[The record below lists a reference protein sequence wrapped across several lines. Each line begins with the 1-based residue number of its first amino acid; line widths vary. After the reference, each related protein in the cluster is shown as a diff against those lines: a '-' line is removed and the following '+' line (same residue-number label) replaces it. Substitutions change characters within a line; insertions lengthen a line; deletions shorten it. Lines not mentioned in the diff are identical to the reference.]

1 MENLWTPL
9 FSLTVFLIVFAVG
22 DVVSYKTK
30 GLISG
35 IIIAAVV
42 YIAGY

>member
-22 DVVSYKTK
+22 RRSLNKTK
-30 GLISG
+30 GLDIWNYYRGLS
-35 IIIAAVV
+35 
-42 YIAGY
+42 